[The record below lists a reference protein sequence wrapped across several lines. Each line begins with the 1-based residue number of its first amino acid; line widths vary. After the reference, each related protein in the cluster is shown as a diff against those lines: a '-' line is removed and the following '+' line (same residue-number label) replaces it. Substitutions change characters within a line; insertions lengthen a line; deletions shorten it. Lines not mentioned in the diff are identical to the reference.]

1 MCMEYRPQDNLIIE
15 VQRDPENRA
24 SDVFVTIFKRSLK
37 GTPGHDKCMM
47 IKLKCYD
54 NGTIA
59 TNGPVI
65 IREGKEIL

>member
-1 MCMEYRPQDNLIIE
+1 MCMEYRPQDNLTIG

-24 SDVFVTIFKRSLK
+24 SDVFVFIFKRFMK
-37 GTPGHDKCMM
+37 EPFETGMM

-54 NGTIA
+54 NGTIV

-65 IREGKEIL
+65 LREGKEIL